1 MDDNNGNNTAKKGGG
16 FRCLGPFLK
25 YFSGVDLMVELKNG
39 KIYKG
44 ELHDSDDYM
53 NLILFHAHHFVPKNI
68 RPNSSSSSRYDF
80 IFHPTQSQLLDTS
93 EKKRDQSMLPSTG
106 TDESSGSTK
115 LQDSDYQLLHI
126 RGPSIRYIHFPG
138 NADLPRMIKAG
149 QERERLAR
157 QKYTRHKMRPKARP
171 P

>member
-1 MDDNNGNNTAKKGGG
+1 MDDPNGTRKGGG
-16 FRCLGPFLK
+16 FRCLGPLLK

-53 NLILFHAHHFVPKNI
+53 NLILFHAHILHKDSHSN
-68 RPNSSSSSRYDF
+68 SSSSRYDF
-80 IFHPTQSQLLDTS
+80 IFHPTQSQSLDPMKEKGDQTVTLLPTRTK
-93 EKKRDQSMLPSTG
+93 EST
-106 TDESSGSTK
+106 STK
-115 LQDSDYQLLHI
+115 LQDSDYHLLHI

-138 NADLPRMIKAG
+138 NADLPRLIKTG